1 MMGAGAAA
9 MLAQAAGAAS
19 GGTPAPAPGGY
30 GWASIVGTVIG
41 MLVVAVIAWRAVQ
54 RQERGDDALEAKLR
68 ADDERAA
75 RGRAAEAGASTPDD
89 PRNT

>member
-1 MMGAGAAA
+1 
-9 MLAQAAGAAS
+9 
-19 GGTPAPAPGGY
+19 
-30 GWASIVGTVIG
+30 

-89 PRNT
+89 PRTP